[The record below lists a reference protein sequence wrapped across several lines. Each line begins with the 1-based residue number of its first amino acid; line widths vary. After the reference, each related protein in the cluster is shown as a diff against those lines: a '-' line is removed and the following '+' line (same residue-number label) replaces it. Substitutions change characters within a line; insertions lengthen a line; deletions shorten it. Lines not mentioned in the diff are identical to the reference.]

1 MSETEDEGEASIHL
15 DDERKLMR
23 SVLSQFDN
31 GAATT
36 SRHIAKQQL
45 GFDPQHH
52 SLRQLVKFQLGAQL
66 APGVWSR
73 QQLQ

>member
-36 SRHIAKQQL
+36 SRHIAKPAAEVGVSYL
-45 GFDPQHH
+45 AH
-52 SLRQLVKFQLGAQL
+52 SALL
-66 APGVWSR
+66 
-73 QQLQ
+73 